1 MDRQPGIKI
10 NNGGYSS
17 IAADDGVKK
26 TKFPDEFRIRVFNKP
41 ARINILV
48 EPEWSVIDLKRKI
61 ERAVSP
67 DDIDFHCA
75 QDFDL
80 IFNGNKYPDKMRLVD
95 IHKATDFSD
104 QLLVDLKKSDLKFL
118 QEKLRKITGFQWEM
132 HSDYASCN
140 RKIVLRSCQ
149 NFDKGQMDKLV
160 VQLFSKIPIIKEF
173 SEITYGV
180 PPLRSEAGLPFGS
193 KPAFGFKPSQIT
205 IKSDNVKLILST
217 AAVGYAASAIAQAIR
232 TVENSDLNG
241 IQEGRPHD
249 CYLGRL
255 PKELRGHIA
264 FYIGSE
270 LPPETAGRLME
281 QEIAHAS
288 NAHWNGFVPIEFI
301 ELEGVRQSIGAT
313 ASVLLENS
321 AEARKKAAKGED
333 IAEVEISNEGMV
345 LKFASADYAQKFFH
359 ALEKRG
365 YKTTSLSGINPLESA
380 RHGIYRASVTIRG
393 MHEVKH
399 FVEITCRFPEIFTL
413 DLFSA
418 NERHIELKAEF
429 FVNQLMYIGRS
440 EKLSVQEK
448 KDKAKLLIDNYLPRL
463 QPAEAAK
470 LKNNIA
476 KLTREDD
483 EGRPGPLL
491 YLRQYTG
498 LGSVLPGEAYSD
510 KVGTYKTIME
520 KIDELIP
527 KSS

>member
-1 MDRQPGIKI
+1 
-10 NNGGYSS
+10 
-17 IAADDGVKK
+17 
-26 TKFPDEFRIRVFNKP
+26 
-41 ARINILV
+41 
-48 EPEWSVIDLKRKI
+48 
-61 ERAVSP
+61 
-67 DDIDFHCA
+67 
-75 QDFDL
+75 
-80 IFNGNKYPDKMRLVD
+80 
-95 IHKATDFSD
+95 
-104 QLLVDLKKSDLKFL
+104 
-118 QEKLRKITGFQWEM
+118 
-132 HSDYASCN
+132 
-140 RKIVLRSCQ
+140 
-149 NFDKGQMDKLV
+149 
-160 VQLFSKIPIIKEF
+160 
-173 SEITYGV
+173 
-180 PPLRSEAGLPFGS
+180 
-193 KPAFGFKPSQIT
+193 
-205 IKSDNVKLILST
+205 
-217 AAVGYAASAIAQAIR
+217 
-232 TVENSDLNG
+232 
-241 IQEGRPHD
+241 
-249 CYLGRL
+249 
-255 PKELRGHIA
+255 
-264 FYIGSE
+264 
-270 LPPETAGRLME
+270 ME